1 MALLEYEN
9 ELVFI
14 GPDEYDYDWYKAMI
28 LGLPTKDLIRKHQEL
43 QDYLE
48 KLRSEEPPKKRKNLD
63 AYRGWVEL
71 THNYRDLLNDIA
83 IRDGRSKT
91 FKLYYCSRYLLYR
104 QAGPALAL

>member
-43 QDYLE
+43 QDHLE
-48 KLRSEEPPKKRKNLD
+48 KLRSKEPPKKRKNLD

-83 IRDGRSKT
+83 IELRARED
-91 FKLYYCSRYLLYR
+91 
-104 QAGPALAL
+104 A

>member
-9 ELVFI
+9 ELVFFVL
-14 GPDEYDYDWYKAMI
+14 DEYDYDWYKAMI

-43 QDYLE
+43 QDHLE
-48 KLRSEEPPKKRKNLD
+48 KLRSEEKPKKRKNLD

-83 IRDGRSKT
+83 IELRAREDARLIMIRCRIHSVI
-91 FKLYYCSRYLLYR
+91 LSNSVV
-104 QAGPALAL
+104 